1 MNQVTYNTCLVS
13 EDPDSSIIYKS
24 SYTMATIFWYVAS
37 KKQMNAMVKH
47 VQMFTITDFWSV
59 IPCDDLLPPT
69 AGYRRKPST
78 EKSCNNVGGGR
89 IGKYWAEREQNKDK
103 YI

>member
-1 MNQVTYNTCLVS
+1 
-13 EDPDSSIIYKS
+13 
-24 SYTMATIFWYVAS
+24 
-37 KKQMNAMVKH
+37 MNAMVKH

-89 IGKYWAEREQNKDK
+89 IGKY
-103 YI
+103 